1 MSCDL
6 RKILDEELNLE
17 TEELIT
23 DESVLRMYR
32 KAVNFYRDFRLW
44 PRTNTYTFSIETG
57 AYVPDVLMDQVV
69 VVDGKEGK
77 LSEFVDTQTRIFNG
91 TATIQVQIAITS
103 DNAYITGLPHE
114 LEVLFVAYCKMA
126 IGQRFKFAKY
136 PSQPLD
142 IDAPA
147 MYSEGEKD
155 STEIK
160 DFIIK
165 NRDEDPENITDL
177 RKEAYVGVPAIFMMP
192 GMVIRR

>member
-1 MSCDL
+1 MTCDL

-32 KAVNFYRDFRLW
+32 KAVNFYRDYRLW
-44 PRTNTYTFSIETG
+44 PRTNTCTFSIETG
-57 AYVPDVLMDQVV
+57 VYVPDVLMDQVV

-91 TATIQVQIAITS
+91 TGSIQVQIAITS

-126 IGQRFKFAKY
+126 IGQRFKFAKA
-136 PSQPLD
+136 
-142 IDAPA
+142 APTCA
-147 MYSEGEKD
+147 S
-155 STEIK
+155 
-160 DFIIK
+160 
-165 NRDEDPENITDL
+165 
-177 RKEAYVGVPAIFMMP
+177 
-192 GMVIRR
+192 IRRPISWASNFAVP